1 MGFTRAAGAHDV
13 GLTGFCSA
21 AWACLL
27 AAARVHVELVILLNP
42 AVWDV
47 RPGAHLTQP
56 RTSESDRVRA
66 PDRAPL
72 KSRVRGWA
80 RLAARR
86 MLPEPVW
93 WRLARSGRIG
103 APAGMITPLALQGTR
118 VRLLFGHKEA
128 SAFRERRGD
137 RLTGRF
143 SARGLVEAFEGE
155 DIDHSLLSLRAREVV
170 TARLSEWVSAK

>member
-1 MGFTRAAGAHDV
+1 M
-13 GLTGFCSA
+13 
-21 AWACLL
+21 
-27 AAARVHVELVILLNP
+27 ILLNP

-86 MLPEPVW
+86 VLPEPVW

-128 SAFRERRGD
+128 PAFRERRGD
-137 RLTGRF
+137 RLTARF

>member
-1 MGFTRAAGAHDV
+1 
-13 GLTGFCSA
+13 
-21 AWACLL
+21 
-27 AAARVHVELVILLNP
+27 
-42 AVWDV
+42 
-47 RPGAHLTQP
+47 
-56 RTSESDRVRA
+56 
-66 PDRAPL
+66 
-72 KSRVRGWA
+72 
-80 RLAARR
+80 
-86 MLPEPVW
+86 
-93 WRLARSGRIG
+93 
-103 APAGMITPLALQGTR
+103 MITPLALQGTR